1 MTRSNW
7 KSGKDILARLA
18 AQPRFGLFSDLDGT
32 LSPIAITPEAAQ
44 ISPLNRQL
52 LAQLQSK
59 VTLVAIISGRRAD
72 NLQKSVGLPGL
83 VYVGNHGLERWEDG
97 EIKITAEAVPY
108 LPAIQAAEKDLK
120 KIDGMGLSV
129 EEKGPTLSFHY
140 RQVENPIAF
149 ARNIAP
155 QLAEIAE
162 KHKLELFT
170 GKMVFEFRPPL
181 NIDKGSAI
189 QQLVNEN
196 ALRTALFLG
205 DDVSDLSALRVA
217 RKLRE
222 QKTCDAWGIGVQ
234 SREAPEA
241 LAETADFLADG
252 VADVEALLVWLLNAL
267 KASST

>member
-1 MTRSNW
+1 LTISNW
-7 KSGKDILARLA
+7 KSGKDILAQLA
-18 AQPRFGLFSDLDGT
+18 AKPHFGLFSDLDGT

-44 ISPLNRQL
+44 ISPRNRQY
-52 LAQLQSK
+52 LAELQNR

-97 EIKITAEAVPY
+97 GIKIATEAKPY
-108 LPAIQAAEKDLK
+108 LSAIHAAEKDLM
-120 KIDGMGLSV
+120 KIDGKGLRV

-162 KHKLELFT
+162 KRKLELFT
-170 GKMVFEFRPPL
+170 GKMVFEFRPPVH
-181 NIDKGSAI
+181 IDKGSVI
-189 QQLVNEN
+189 QQLVSEYK
-196 ALRTALFLG
+196 LQSALFLG
-205 DDVSDLSALRVA
+205 DDVSDFSALRMV
-217 RKLRE
+217 RNLRE
-222 QKTCDAWGIGVQ
+222 QKVCDAWGIGVQ

-252 VADVEALLVWLLNAL
+252 VADIEDLLAWLLNAL
-267 KASST
+267 RASST